1 MWSKKGF
8 EMPHTVGIGIIGMG
22 WIGTVHSRCY
32 RQVSDRYRDL
42 GIQARMVICADE
54 VKNRAQEAQE
64 RFGLLSYALSFVQKA
79 IISIQFF
86 DD

>member
-1 MWSKKGF
+1 
-8 EMPHTVGIGIIGMG
+8 MPHTVGIGIIGMG

-54 VKNRAQEAQE
+54 VKNRAQEAHFE
-64 RFGLLSYALSFVQKA
+64 HFNGLSLDIVEMCVRRLILS
-79 IISIQFF
+79 I
-86 DD
+86 

>member
-1 MWSKKGF
+1 
-8 EMPHTVGIGIIGMG
+8 MPHTVGIGIIGMG

-54 VKNRAQEAQE
+54 VKNRAQEAQNRVRE
-64 RFGLLSYALSFVQKA
+64 LKIEPDEFKSMSVYRVLALG
-79 IISIQFF
+79 
-86 DD
+86 